1 MGKLTATLD
10 SKGRIVIPES
20 LRMSM
25 HLEPGDTLFINLNE
39 ASFQVTKAINP
50 FDALARQ
57 AVAEDKAGLTVTLEE
72 AWRLIDAGE
81 LEGD

>member
-25 HLEPGDTLFINLNE
+25 HLEPGDTLFLNASDDETRFE
-39 ASFQVTKAINP
+39 AAKAINP
-50 FDALARQ
+50 FDLLARQ
-57 AVAEDKAGLTVTLEE
+57 ALDDYRNGMTLSIED
-72 AWRLIDAGE
+72 AWKLADTDDE
-81 LEGD
+81 